1 MVELRNLK
9 GTKDINPQEKLIQN
23 YLINII
29 TNTFQKFGFNPLET
43 PILEFLDILSSK
55 YAGGAEILKEM
66 FTLKDNGDRE
76 LALRYDLTVP
86 FCRFVG
92 MNPDLKLPFKR
103 YEIGKVFRDGPI
115 KLGRLRE
122 FYQCD
127 ADVVG
132 STNLIYDA
140 ECLAIFYMIFT
151 QLGHAFY
158 IEFNNRKLLFG
169 IIKEA
174 GIDGE
179 DLASSII
186 LSIDKLKKIGIQ
198 GVQDEL
204 IEKGVGPSTFEP
216 IFKNISIKGS
226 NSEILEYY
234 EKSLKNDLAIEGIRE
249 IRTVLE
255 YCNKMGISNRIRFR
269 PELARGLQIYTGTIF
284 EAFLEGSEITS
295 SVGGGGRYDKII
307 GRFLDSDDIVPAIGL
322 SIGLDVI
329 LSDVLNSPEK
339 YPQIGQ
345 KLTCTEVLLI
355 PIKIDPDVL
364 LPIIMDIRQNG
375 INCELFLD
383 PKKSIRESL
392 GLASYFK
399 IPITVMV
406 GKKELDQQSVTIKDM
421 TTEKQETVEIQDIA
435 KKIKL
440 ILKK

>member
-9 GTKDINPQEKLIQN
+9 GTKDVNPQEKLIQN

-29 TNTFQKFGFNPLET
+29 TSAFQKFGFNTLET
-43 PILEFLDILSSK
+43 PILGFFDILASK
-55 YAGGAEILKEM
+55 YAGGAEIVKEM

-92 MNPDLKLPFKR
+92 MNPDLKMPFKR

-132 STNLIYDA
+132 STNLVYDA

-151 QLGHAFY
+151 ELGRPFY

-204 IEKGVGPSTFEP
+204 VEKGIGLSTCEP

-226 NSEILEYY
+226 NKEILEYY
-234 EKSLKNDLAIEGIRE
+234 EKNLKNDLAIEGIKE
-249 IRTVLE
+249 IRTILD
-255 YCNKMGISNRIRFR
+255 YCDKMGISDKIRFR
-269 PELARGLQIYTGTIF
+269 PELARGLEIYTGTVF
-284 EAFLEGSEITS
+284 ETFLEESEITS

-307 GRFLDSDDIVPAIGL
+307 GNFLNSENTVAAVGM
-322 SIGLDVI
+322 SIGLYVI
-329 LSDVLNSPEK
+329 LSDVLAAPDK

-345 KLTCTEVLLI
+345 KLTCTEVLII
-355 PIKIDPDVL
+355 PIKVDPDIL
-364 LPIIMDIRQNG
+364 LPIVIDLRRNG
-375 INCELFLD
+375 IN
-383 PKKSIRESL
+383 
-392 GLASYFK
+392 
-399 IPITVMV
+399 
-406 GKKELDQQSVTIKDM
+406 
-421 TTEKQETVEIQDIA
+421 
-435 KKIKL
+435 
-440 ILKK
+440 